1 MVLSF
6 TIVCV
11 NVTHLGKLHTHSLG
25 KVKLKNMKNWWQSL
39 SISTKLNIPIQVML
53 IVMLSV
59 AHFWIMDHIKAEILD
74 GAERRATIAADG
86 IINGMNMLMITG
98 MISDPEYRRLFIK
111 KMSDSADVKELR
123 IIRSKQVQD
132 QYGPGLPEEQVK
144 DELDRL
150 VITSKHEQFLLNED
164 SVTPTLRVVVPFI
177 ASENFRGTN
186 CLSCHQVESGSVNGA
201 ASITID
207 MSKDF
212 KAIRRTQMLLWLA
225 QIALHILLLLSIT
238 WLIRKLMRPIVRLQ
252 TSMQAMQNSGSMETF
267 VPLEVESGGQDE
279 IGKLTATFNQMSAT
293 LCDSE
298 KSMKLAAIIYQANAN
313 AIVVT
318 DENNRIV
325 QVNPAFTRITGY
337 THDEVIGRNPGFLK
351 SGRHDAAF
359 YREMWHAIVNHDHWQ
374 GEIWDRRKDGAIYA
388 KSADIIMLRNA
399 DGSVYRY
406 VGQFSDIT
414 EQKEKAELTQ
424 WQAHYDPLTNL
435 PNRRLFHDRLR
446 QAIKLAHRNQLP
458 LALLFIDLDHFKQI
472 NDSLG
477 HHIGDALLMEAARRM
492 CNCVRQSDT
501 VSRLAGDEF
510 TIILPDLSDISR
522 SSGIAANIVEQLALP
537 FYFLNDETAHH
548 ISASIGIALYPQD
561 ADSFEGLLKCA
572 DKAMYAAKG
581 AGRDRYF
588 YFSDSGQ

>member
-1 MVLSF
+1 M
-6 TIVCV
+6 
-11 NVTHLGKLHTHSLG
+11 LH
-25 KVKLKNMKNWWQSL
+25 WWQSL
-39 SISTKLNIPIQVML
+39 SISTKLNIPIQGILL
-53 IVMLSV
+53 IMLSV
-59 AHFWIMDHIKAEILD
+59 AHFFVVDHLRSDVFKE
-74 GAERRATIAADG
+74 AERRAVVSADG
-86 IINGMNMLMITG
+86 VINGMNMLMITG

-111 KMSDSADVKELR
+111 KMNDSADVKELR

-144 DELDRL
+144 DELDKR
-150 VITSKHEQFLLNED
+150 VITSKQEQFLLNED
-164 SVTPTLRVVVPFI
+164 SAAPTLRVVVPFI

-186 CLSCHQVESGSVNGA
+186 CLNCHKVKSGSVNGA

-207 MSKDF
+207 MSEDF
-212 KAIRRTQMLLWLA
+212 TAIRRTQLQLWLA
-225 QIALHILLLLSIT
+225 QIALQILLFFSIR
-238 WLIRKLMRPIVRLQ
+238 WLILSFMRPIVRLQ
-252 TSMQAMQNSGSMETF
+252 TSMEAMQNSGSMETF
-267 VPLEVESGGQDE
+267 VPLEVEPDGQDE
-279 IGKLTATFNQMSAT
+279 IGKLTATFNQMSAS

-318 DENNRIV
+318 DEKNRIV
-325 QVNPAFTRITGY
+325 QVNPAFTHITGY
-337 THDEVIGRNPGFLK
+337 SHDEVIGRNPGFLK

-359 YREMWHAIVNHDHWQ
+359 YREMWHAIVNHGHWQ

-388 KSADIIMLRNA
+388 KAADIIMLRNA

-446 QAIKLAHRNQLP
+446 QAIKHAHRNQLP
-458 LALLFIDLDHFKQI
+458 LALLFVDLDHFKKI

-477 HHIGDALLMEAARRM
+477 HHTGDALLMEAARRM
-492 CNCVRQSDT
+492 TNCVRESDT

-510 TIILPDLSDISR
+510 TIILPDLSDVSR
-522 SSGIAANIVEQLALP
+522 SSGIAANIVEQLAQP
-537 FYFLNDETAHH
+537 FFFLNDETGHH
-548 ISASIGIALYPQD
+548 ISVSIGIALYPQD
-561 ADSFEGLLKCA
+561 ADNFEALLKCA
-572 DKAMYAAKG
+572 DKAMYGAKG
-581 AGRDRYF
+581 AGRNRFLY
-588 YFSDSGQ
+588 YSDSGQ